1 MSSDYSQR
9 PSHELEQL
17 KDIFLAKKH
26 KLSDTEKEINK
37 TIRKETIWLKNTIDN
52 NSNLVETTTTVN
64 SMKSQLTTNIQSKEE
79 KYEKKR
85 ESLFNNLQEQENL
98 ELQSITEKIKLKYE
112 QEILELKT
120 IEEKIKVKYQ
130 QKYNELDSVVEKYL
144 TNETRKVEALERKI
158 QTLEHSIT
166 AKRDKLTEEKTS
178 KILINAKTDL
188 SSTMEELEEVTKKID
203 TIDAE
208 LAKRRRRPHF

>member
-26 KLSDTEKEINK
+26 KLSDTEKEINIK
-37 TIRKETIWLKNTIDN
+37 IKKETIWLKSTVDTNF
-52 NSNLVETTTTVN
+52 NLSEMIT
-64 SMKSQLTTNIQSKEE
+64 SLSSIKIQYEVSIQNKEE
-79 KYEKKR
+79 TYETKR
-85 ESLFNNLQEQENL
+85 EILLNTLREQEDL
-98 ELQSITEKIKLKYE
+98 EI
-112 QEILELKT
+112 
-120 IEEKIKVKYQ
+120 EKIKVKYQ

-188 SSTMEELEEVTKKID
+188 LSTMEELEEVTKKID

-208 LAKRRRRPHF
+208 LAKRRRRPYF